1 MKTFKVLIINILL
14 LSTITL
20 SAKDYKASI
29 FGVKSEGI
37 TLNTRSIQK
46 AIDFIS
52 ENGGGRL
59 LFYVGRYQTGT
70 IQLKSNVTIQLEEGA
85 VLVGTTS
92 VYDYSGVNGTKAL
105 IIADNQENIGVT
117 GKGVIGGSG
126 PGVLEQ
132 IKVQIQ
138 KGYLKETVAQASP
151 ALIAMNKCSNIT
163 IDQFNLMNACGNVLS
178 YIGCKNLTINGVIV
192 KSTAVSGSQ
201 GMMFADCDGIKMT
214 NAYFETSAAEL
225 SSAGTSKNVTVVN
238 CKSATG
244 KKLQATR

>member
-1 MKTFKVLIINILL
+1 
-14 LSTITL
+14 
-20 SAKDYKASI
+20 
-29 FGVKSEGI
+29 
-37 TLNTRSIQK
+37 
-46 AIDFIS
+46 
-52 ENGGGRL
+52 
-59 LFYVGRYQTGT
+59 
-70 IQLKSNVTIQLEEGA
+70 
-85 VLVGTTS
+85 
-92 VYDYSGVNGTKAL
+92 
-105 IIADNQENIGVT
+105 
-117 GKGVIGGSG
+117 
-126 PGVLEQ
+126 
-132 IKVQIQ
+132 
-138 KGYLKETVAQASP
+138 VAQASP